1 MTSERV
7 IDMLHP
13 ETLEAYRRM
22 TPSERLQLTVEMTRE
37 NARNMFHGT
46 PAQVE
51 RRFEIVRAQ
60 NDDRNKRMLTAI
72 ARTRSNNG

>member
-1 MTSERV
+1 
-7 IDMLHP
+7 MLHS

-46 PAQVE
+46 PEQVE
-51 RRFEIVRAQ
+51 RRVEIVRTQ

-72 ARTRSNNG
+72 ARTRHNDG